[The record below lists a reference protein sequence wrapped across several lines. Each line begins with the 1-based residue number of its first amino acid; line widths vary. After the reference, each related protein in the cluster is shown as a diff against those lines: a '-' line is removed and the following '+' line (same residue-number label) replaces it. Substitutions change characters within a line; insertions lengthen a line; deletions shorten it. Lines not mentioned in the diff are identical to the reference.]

1 MYEEGTTGYSSSI
14 NFSILPGSPINSI
27 AFPSS
32 SFLRPLKQEPESSE
46 SEAEDLAADRSNTRQ
61 VRSRS

>member
-27 AFPSS
+27 AFPST
-32 SFLRPLKQEPESSE
+32 SFLRPLSKQERSSPESDS
-46 SEAEDLAADRSNTRQ
+46 ADDGSDVNN
-61 VRSRS
+61 VR